1 MTTTKQIS
9 TVLARVEQLKA
20 KQAELEQQER
30 EADAALTELLG
41 SSVREAV
48 ENPRSRW
55 AAYADRTVED
65 FYHAIVIGEPT
76 ASESPQASEICD
88 F

>member
-20 KQAELEQQER
+20 KQAELEQQAR

-65 FYHAIVIGEPT
+65 F
-76 ASESPQASEICD
+76 
-88 F
+88 

>member
-1 MTTTKQIS
+1 MATTKQIS
-9 TVLARVEQLKA
+9 TALARVEKLKA
-20 KQAELEQQER
+20 KQAELEKQAR

-41 SSVREAV
+41 SSIRDAV

-55 AAYADRTVED
+55 ATYANRTVAD